1 MSPSIKHT
9 VNLVLLVLIVIYTS
23 CNNSIQPDE
32 EFGSCH
38 EPGPGEK
45 FRLSIT
51 DGYYQTISGT
61 EERTAIS
68 FNYCAQG
75 TECNVGGYHIQ
86 WGEGVNIVDWYL
98 MKSLIPGHV
107 YSINATFR
115 HHLLSVGNPVV
126 SMQGY
131 LEESSYSDPRLRA
144 EYCLQKKYSVDRS
157 ASQISPP

>member
-9 VNLVLLVLIVIYTS
+9 VNLVLLVHIVIYTS

-45 FRLSIT
+45 FKLSIT

-68 FNYCAQG
+68 FNYCVQG

-86 WGEGVNIVDWYL
+86 WGEGVGIVDWYL

-107 YSINATFR
+107 YSINAIIN
-115 HHLLSVGNPVV
+115 HPVSNPVV

-131 LEESSYSDPRLRA
+131 LEGSSYSDPRLRA
-144 EYCLQKKYSVDRS
+144 EYYLQEK
-157 ASQISPP
+157 

>member
-9 VNLVLLVLIVIYTS
+9 VNLVLLFHIVIYTS

-51 DGYYQTISGT
+51 DGYYQIISGT

-75 TECNVGGYHIQ
+75 AECNVGGYHIQ
-86 WGEGVNIVDWYL
+86 WGEGVSMVDWYL
-98 MKSLIPGHV
+98 MKSLIPGQE
-107 YSINATFR
+107 YSINVTIN
-115 HHLLSVGNPVV
+115 HPVSNPVV

-131 LEESSYSDPRLRA
+131 LIGSSDADPRLRA
-144 EYCLQKKYSVDRS
+144 EYCLQKKSSVDRS